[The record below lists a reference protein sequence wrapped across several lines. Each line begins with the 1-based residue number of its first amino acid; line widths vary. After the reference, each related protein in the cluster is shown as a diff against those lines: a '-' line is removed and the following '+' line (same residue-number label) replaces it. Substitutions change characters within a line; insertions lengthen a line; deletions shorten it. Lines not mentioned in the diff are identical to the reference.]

1 MHFPVAQFTAL
12 VQMFH
17 NSSWEIPLQASSSD
31 YMLRDMRVE
40 RSQWTT
46 FTDHLGSARIPLR
59 QTFIMDTAHFKVKVD
74 FHSKVTHRDLPCNV
88 ATLP

>member
-1 MHFPVAQFTAL
+1 
-12 VQMFH
+12 MFH

-59 QTFIMDTAHFKVKVD
+59 QTFIMDTAHFKVKAVAAVYR
-74 FHSKVTHRDLPCNV
+74 SAGGACKVISL
-88 ATLP
+88 LW